1 MKLENPIPKCLESGM
16 LSVRKPSEL
25 QWSMQ
30 TTMFRRVRSDHW
42 GSLLYWGSDQIPDVP
57 TMAVNERSAC

>member
-1 MKLENPIPKCLESGM
+1 MKLEGPIPKQLESGT
-16 LSVRKPSEL
+16 LSVRKPNEL

-30 TTMFRRVRSDHW
+30 TPMFRRVRSDHW
-42 GSLLYWGSDQIPDVP
+42 GALLYWGADQIPDVP